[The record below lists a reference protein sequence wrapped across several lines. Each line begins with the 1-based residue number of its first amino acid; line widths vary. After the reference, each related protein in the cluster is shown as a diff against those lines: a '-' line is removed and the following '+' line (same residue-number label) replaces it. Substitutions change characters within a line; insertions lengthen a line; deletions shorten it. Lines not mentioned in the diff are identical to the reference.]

1 MTLATQADVEKLLQ
15 VDFGADPDAS
25 VAQYLAQAD
34 AMIASYCGQKLTWES
49 GIVDTWSAESNEP
62 VRVLSRF
69 PITAVTSVVEDDVT
83 LTVDDEYVWSAK
95 NGTIRRVSGSF
106 DWVWSTYVNANVV
119 TFSAGYGTG
128 APSPYDDVP
137 DDLVLVAAG
146 LAASL
151 FRHGAAWAAHGV
163 DGPVKSIALDG
174 SDTITYDTS
183 QANAESSNASAPTL
197 TEGQKMLLAPYRR
210 RLL

>member
-15 VDFGADPDAS
+15 VDFGADPDDS

-34 AMIASYCGQKLTWES
+34 AAIANYCGQKLAWEA
-49 GIVDTWSAESNEP
+49 GLVEAFDGPDNTNWY
-62 VRVLSRF
+62 VLPRF
-69 PITAVTSVVEDDVT
+69 PVTGITSVVEDDDT
-83 LTVDDEYVWSAK
+83 LTVTDEYLWEEDGRVRRMNGELAWHWS
-95 NGTIRRVSGSF
+95 RYP
-106 DWVWSTYVNANVV
+106 DANVV
-119 TFSAGYGTG
+119 TYDAGYGTG

-146 LAASL
+146 YAAAL
-151 FRHGAAWAAHGV
+151 FKHGAQWAAHGV
-163 DGPVKSIALDG
+163 EGPVKSVALQG
-174 SDTITYDTS
+174 SDTITYDNS
-183 QANAESSNASAPTL
+183 AASKALADQGGVPAL